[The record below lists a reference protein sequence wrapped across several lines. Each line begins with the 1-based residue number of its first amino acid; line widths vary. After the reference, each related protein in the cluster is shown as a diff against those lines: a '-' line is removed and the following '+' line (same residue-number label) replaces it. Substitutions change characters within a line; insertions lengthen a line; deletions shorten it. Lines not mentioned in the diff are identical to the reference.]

1 MDALL
6 MIDVQNDF
14 CEGGAL
20 AVQGGA
26 TVARRLHAAAD
37 RFPLTVAT
45 RDWHPPDHRSFE
57 GTWPVHCVAGTPGAQ
72 LHAPLDEREVD
83 LVIDKG
89 TERDTDGY
97 SAFEGTGLA
106 EKLRE
111 RGVDRLVVGGL
122 ATDYCVRRSVL
133 DARRE
138 GFDVVVLGDAVAGI
152 DANPGDIDVALDEM
166 RAAGATIETLGQVTP
181 AAT

>member
-1 MDALL
+1 MDALV

-20 AVQGGA
+20 PVQGGA
-26 TVARRLHAAAD
+26 AVARKLDAAAD
-37 RFPLTVAT
+37 RFPLTVAS

-72 LHAPLDEREVD
+72 LHAPLDTREID
-83 LVIDKG
+83 LLIDKG
-89 TERDTDGY
+89 TRRDTDGY
-97 SAFEGTGLA
+97 SIFEDTDLA
-106 EKLRE
+106 AKLRE

-122 ATDYCVRRSVL
+122 ATDYCVRASVL

-138 GFDVVVLGDAVAGI
+138 GFDVVVLVDAVAGI
-152 DANPGDIDVALDEM
+152 DANPGDIDLALDEM
-166 RAAGATIETLGQVTP
+166 RAAGATIETLSRVAPVG
-181 AAT
+181 A